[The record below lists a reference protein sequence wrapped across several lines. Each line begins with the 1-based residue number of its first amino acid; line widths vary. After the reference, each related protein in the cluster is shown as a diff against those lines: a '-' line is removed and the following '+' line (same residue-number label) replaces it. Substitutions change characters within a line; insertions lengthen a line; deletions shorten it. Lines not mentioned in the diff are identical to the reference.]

1 MDVSIITDFDFVTDD
16 ALGSDTPI
24 YIECKTSAG
33 ETIVLQL
40 EQDVARALAKNIS
53 SLLSAIQKLHSPN

>member
-1 MDVSIITDFDFVTDD
+1 MDVSIITKIEFVTDD

-24 YIECKTSAG
+24 YLECNTSAG

-40 EQDVARALAKNIS
+40 EQDVARALAKNLS
-53 SLLSAIQKLHSPN
+53 ALLSAIQKLHRPS